1 MLHHFAIWHQVELL
15 KVL

>member
-1 MLHHFAIWHQVELL
+1 MLHHFAIWHQVKLL